1 MKSSYPL
8 GSYPNLG
15 LKINTRHYDSFR
27 RILKTNIRH
36 YDSFRRILTDLVI

>member
-15 LKINTRHYDSFR
+15 LKINIRNYESFH
-27 RILKTNIRH
+27 RILKKKHDII
-36 YDSFRRILTDLVI
+36 DSFRRILTDLC